1 VKSCF
6 ILCIIGWLDEQVSF
20 QKEYFINMS
29 LFKTC
34 IHVARCAKQTCTK
47 KTQRSVYCWLKWTGY
62 VDDTMLTSVLQPHTN
77 ALPNCFQLHK
87 DMQVSWEIF
96 GPQITIQL
104 AGQVGE
110 YHAVILKV
118 PQG

>member
-1 VKSCF
+1 
-6 ILCIIGWLDEQVSF
+6 
-20 QKEYFINMS
+20 
-29 LFKTC
+29 
-34 IHVARCAKQTCTK
+34 
-47 KTQRSVYCWLKWTGY
+47 LKWTGY

>member
-1 VKSCF
+1 M
-6 ILCIIGWLDEQVSF
+6 LA
-20 QKEYFINMS
+20 S
-29 LFKTC
+29 L
-34 IHVARCAKQTCTK
+34 
-47 KTQRSVYCWLKWTGY
+47 
-62 VDDTMLTSVLQPHTN
+62 LQPHTN

>member
-1 VKSCF
+1 
-6 ILCIIGWLDEQVSF
+6 
-20 QKEYFINMS
+20 M
-29 LFKTC
+29 
-34 IHVARCAKQTCTK
+34 
-47 KTQRSVYCWLKWTGY
+47 
-62 VDDTMLTSVLQPHTN
+62 DDTMLASLLQPHTN

-110 YHAVILKV
+110 YHAVILRCRKV
-118 PQG
+118 KKDMENGHSAGKG

>member
-1 VKSCF
+1 M
-6 ILCIIGWLDEQVSF
+6 LA
-20 QKEYFINMS
+20 S
-29 LFKTC
+29 L
-34 IHVARCAKQTCTK
+34 
-47 KTQRSVYCWLKWTGY
+47 
-62 VDDTMLTSVLQPHTN
+62 LQPHKN

-110 YHAVILKV
+110 YRAVILKV
-118 PQG
+118 PWG

>member
-1 VKSCF
+1 VSC
-6 ILCIIGWLDEQVSF
+6 CKVAVGA
-20 QKEYFINMS
+20 YFIF
-29 LFKTC
+29 L
-34 IHVARCAKQTCTK
+34 
-47 KTQRSVYCWLKWTGY
+47 
-62 VDDTMLTSVLQPHTN
+62 LQPHVN

-110 YHAVILKV
+110 YHAVNLKIL
-118 PQG
+118 QG

>member
-1 VKSCF
+1 MLLGMQSKP
-6 ILCIIGWLDEQVSF
+6 EQRIH
-20 QKEYFINMS
+20 QS
-29 LFKTC
+29 L
-34 IHVARCAKQTCTK
+34 
-47 KTQRSVYCWLKWTGY
+47 YCWFKWTGY
-62 VDDTMLTSVLQPHTN
+62 VGDTMLASLLQPHTN

-110 YHAVILKV
+110 YHAISLKV
-118 PQG
+118 SQS